1 MCCVLL
7 AVAMISGFTG
17 YSEITEIGID
27 GYLAAKTILETDGET
42 VENTG
47 EFIAEEI
54 EGTSSSEFKAGLY
67 WVDRDHQSAIA
78 NESAISMDGAGILT
92 SWYLNNDRI
101 ACYETEGSAIPLWN
115 YPTVYNLNKMDV
127 AAGFNNEIFSAASFD
142 ESVYVWLSSSSEPT
156 LILDPGKKQD
166 ITVDGAY
173 IVYTDVEGD
182 SLICLDTATELEVWE
197 IALFETGVQLNGV
210 DISGDGTRVL
220 VTVYD
225 GSSGA
230 QIYDMTDGSLVGT
243 PVGNYSQTMAKISD
257 DASRIVTGDFYGYIK
272 VYEYDG
278 VSWNMV
284 GYFDT
289 EHDWVTAVAI
299 SGDGET
305 VAGGTVGF
313 GPYRGK
319 VLAIDWPL
327 GDSPSELWQ
336 YRNYGDEVSSTD
348 ISEDGSVIV
357 AGCWGKYNGTYGD
370 VFTAL
375 DHSGN
380 VIFSLLDDIDEPG
393 SIFSV
398 SVSSDG
404 LFATASGKAVH
415 ARQMGNGGEVYS
427 IDLELVGIEGSP
439 DIPQDFGMGIPYPN
453 PVISQMSV
461 DVLVPQIGGTVD
473 LAVYD
478 LNGRRIAGLN
488 TESTPGSHVSLWN
501 LESDSGEP
509 VSAGLYFVKLSCSG
523 ISVTRKILIVNR

>member
-1 MCCVLL
+1 MFSILL
-7 AVAMISGFTG
+7 VAAMVSGFTG
-17 YSEITEIGID
+17 YSEIIEIGTD
-27 GYLAAKTILETDGET
+27 GYLAVKTILEIDGEI
-42 VENTG
+42 VEDSG
-47 EFIAEEI
+47 ELIIEEAAC
-54 EGTSSSEFKAGLY
+54 TSSPEFKAELY
-67 WVDRDHQSAIA
+67 WVDRNHQAAIA

-101 ACYETEGSAIPLWN
+101 ACYETEGTSIPLWN
-115 YPTVYNLNKMDV
+115 YSTVYNLNKMDV
-127 AAGFNNEIFSAASFD
+127 AAGLNNEIFSAASFD
-142 ESVYVWLSSSSEPT
+142 ESIWVWLSSSSVPT

-166 ITVDGAY
+166 ITADGAY

-182 SLICLDTATELEVWE
+182 SLTCLDTATEFEVWK

-278 VSWNMV
+278 VSWNMA
-284 GYFDT
+284 GYFNTGD
-289 EHDWVTAVAI
+289 DWVTAVAI

-305 VAGGTVGF
+305 VTGGTVGF

-319 VLAIDWPL
+319 LMAIDWPL
-327 GDSPSELWQ
+327 EGSPSELWQ
-336 YRNYGDEVSSTD
+336 YRNYADHVSSTD

-375 DHSGN
+375 DHSGG

-427 IDLELVGIEGSP
+427 MGLEQVGIEGSP
-439 DIPQDFGMGIPYPN
+439 DIPQDLGLGIPYPN

-461 DVLVPQIGGTVD
+461 DVLIPQMSGTVD

-488 TESTPGSHVSLWN
+488 SESTPGSHVSVWN
-501 LESDSGEP
+501 LANDSGEP
-509 VSAGLYFVKLSCSG
+509 VSAGLYFIKLSCHG
-523 ISVTRKILIVNR
+523 ISVERKILVVNR

>member
-1 MCCVLL
+1 MFSILL
-7 AVAMISGFTG
+7 VTAMVSGFTG
-17 YSEITEIGID
+17 YSEITEIGTD
-27 GYLAAKTILETDGET
+27 GDLVTKTILEIDGET
-42 VENTG
+42 VEDTG
-47 EFIAEEI
+47 DLITEEAAC
-54 EGTSSSEFKAGLY
+54 TSSPEFKAELY
-67 WVDRDHQSAIA
+67 WVDRNHQAAIA

-101 ACYETEGSAIPLWN
+101 ACYETTGSSIPLWN
-115 YPTVYNLNKMDV
+115 YSLPFNNNKMDV
-127 AAGFNNEIFSAASFD
+127 AAGLNNEIFSAASFD
-142 ESVYVWLSSSSEPT
+142 DATYVWLSSSSVPT
-156 LILDPGKKQD
+156 LILDPGRKQD

-173 IVYTDVEGD
+173 LVYINAAGD
-182 SLICLDTATELEVWE
+182 SLICLDTATELEVWK
-197 IALFETGVQLNGV
+197 IALFETGFQLNGV
-210 DISGDGTRVL
+210 DISGNGTRVL

-257 DASRIVTGDFYGYIK
+257 DGSRIVTGDFYGYIK

-278 VSWNMV
+278 VSWNMA
-284 GYFDT
+284 GYFNTGD
-289 EHDWVTAVAI
+289 DWVTAVAI

-305 VAGGTVGF
+305 VTGGTIGF
-313 GPYRGK
+313 SPYRGM
-319 VLAIDWPL
+319 LMAIGWPYE
-327 GDSPSELWQ
+327 DSPSELWQ

-348 ISEDGSVIV
+348 ISEDGSIIV

-398 SVSSDG
+398 SVNSDG

-415 ARQMGNGGEVYS
+415 AREMGNGGEVYS
-427 IDLELVGIEGSP
+427 IGLEPVGIETSP

-453 PVISQMSV
+453 PAVSQMSV
-461 DVLVPQIGGTVD
+461 DVLIPQMSGTVD
-473 LAVYD
+473 LSVYD

-488 TESTPGSHVSLWN
+488 SESTPGSHVSVWN
-501 LESDSGEP
+501 LSSDSGES
-509 VSAGLYFVKLSCSG
+509 VSSGLYFVKLSCRE

>member
-1 MCCVLL
+1 MFSVLL
-7 AVAMISGFTG
+7 VAAVVSGFTG
-17 YSEITEIGID
+17 FSEITETGTD
-27 GYLAAKTILETDGET
+27 GYLVIKTILEIDGET
-42 VENTG
+42 VEDSG
-47 EFIAEEI
+47 ELIPEETVSTPSPECKAEL
-54 EGTSSSEFKAGLY
+54 F
-67 WVDRDHQSAIA
+67 WVDRNHQAAIA

-101 ACYETEGSAIPLWN
+101 ACYETAGSSTPLWN
-115 YPTVYNLNKMDV
+115 YSLPFNNNKMDV
-127 AAGFNNEIFSAASFD
+127 AAGMNNEIFSAASFD
-142 ESVYVWLSSSSEPT
+142 DATYVWLSSSSVPT

-166 ITVDGAY
+166 LTADGSYLVY
-173 IVYTDVEGD
+173 IDAAGD
-182 SLICLDTATELEVWE
+182 SLICLDTATELEVWK

-243 PVGNYSQTMAKISD
+243 PVGNYSQTMAKISG

-278 VSWNMV
+278 VSWNMD
-284 GYFDT
+284 GYFNTGD
-289 EHDWVTAVAI
+289 DWVTAVAI

-305 VAGGTVGF
+305 VAGGTIGF

-319 VLAIDWPL
+319 VFAIDWPL
-327 GDSPSELWQ
+327 EDSPSELWQ

-404 LFATASGKAVH
+404 LYATASGKAVH
-415 ARQMGNGGEVYS
+415 ARDMGNGGEVYS
-427 IDLELVGIEGSP
+427 INLELVGIEGSP
-439 DIPQDFGMGIPYPN
+439 DIPQGLGMGIPYPN
-453 PVISQMSV
+453 PVVSQMSV
-461 DVLVPQIGGTVD
+461 DVLIPQMGETVD

-488 TESTPGSHVSLWN
+488 SELTPGSHVSVWN

-509 VSAGLYFVKLSCSG
+509 VSAGLYFVKLSCHG
-523 ISVTRKILIVNR
+523 ISVTRKILVVNR